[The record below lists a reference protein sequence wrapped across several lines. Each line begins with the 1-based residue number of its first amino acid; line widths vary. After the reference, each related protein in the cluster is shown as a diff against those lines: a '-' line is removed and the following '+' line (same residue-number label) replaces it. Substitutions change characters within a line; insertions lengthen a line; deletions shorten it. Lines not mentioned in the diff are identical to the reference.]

1 MQAKL
6 IVGGKEYVY
15 EISEKE
21 LEALNRKYI
30 DKPTGYEKATDSA
43 DEVYCVTTATGR
55 VSILREGESPLS
67 SSAVYTN
74 ANYYTSKR
82 LAEENARA
90 DNLYRCLRRFAAE
103 HREHPITW
111 NPLGSYTIR
120 YNHYDDEIFVE
131 YTENF
136 QDYGNIYFNT
146 REIAEKAIEIYRCEL
161 IWYFTEYKDSL
172 RDMRE
177 ENNNI

>member
-6 IVGGKEYVY
+6 IVDGKEYIY

-21 LEALNRKYI
+21 LEDLNRKYV
-30 DKPTGYEKATDSA
+30 DKPTGYEKATNEA
-43 DEVYCVTTATGR
+43 DEVCYVTATGQIC
-55 VSILREGESPLS
+55 ILHEGQSPLS
-67 SSAVYTN
+67 SSTIYTN

-82 LAEENARA
+82 LAEANSRA

-111 NPLGSYTIR
+111 NPKGSYAIR
-120 YNHYDDEIFVE
+120 YDHYENEILVD
-131 YTENF
+131 YTESF

-172 RDMRE
+172 RDME
-177 ENNNI
+177 KGWSST

>member
-6 IVGGKEYVY
+6 IVNGKEYAY

-21 LEALNRKYI
+21 LEVLNRKYI

-43 DEVYCVTTATGR
+43 DEVCYIAATGR
-55 VSILREGESPLS
+55 VCILREGESPLS

-74 ANYYTSKR
+74 ANSYTSKR

-111 NPLGSYTIR
+111 NPHGSYAIR

-136 QDYGNIYFNT
+136 QDYGNIGKLPCQ
-146 REIAEKAIEIYRCEL
+146 AL
-161 IWYFTEYKDSL
+161 
-172 RDMRE
+172 
-177 ENNNI
+177 